1 MRHAGGGRGSG
12 YGERK
17 GKGRTLLAKK
27 GAEILRDV
35 LLKEG
40 VDVIFGIPGGVVIPI
55 FDVLYDAPIRV
66 ILTRHEQG
74 AAHAADGYARA
85 TGRLGVCLA
94 TSGPGATNLVTGI
107 ATAGFD
113 SVPLLAITGQVKTP
127 LIGNDAF
134 QEADTTGITRPITK
148 HNYLVKDVRDLA
160 RTLREAAHIARS
172 GRPGPVLVDIPLDVS
187 TGSCDGEIPEQIDLP
202 GYKPRY
208 DGHPRQIKLAAEA
221 INASERPVIYA
232 GGGVII
238 SEGAEELARLAHGG
252 NIPVTLTLLGLGAFP
267 GNDRKFLGMLG
278 MHGTAYANY
287 AVQESD
293 LIIAVGARFDDR
305 VTGRLDAFAPHAK
318 TIHID
323 IDPASI
329 SKNIKVDIP
338 VVGDARRILGE
349 INKLVEHKERKTW
362 FDRIEAW
369 RQNHPLAYKD
379 TGLKPQYII
388 QEICKASGDNVIVA
402 TEVGQNQMWTA
413 QYFTF
418 TRPRTI
424 LSSGGLGTMGYGFP
438 AAIGAAVGC
447 PNSVVW
453 DIAGDGSIQM
463 NIQELATAAGHKLA
477 VKVAILN
484 NGYLGMVRQ
493 WQELFFNRRYSSTDL
508 AWNNPDFVKVA
519 EAYGAHGIRVTEKS
533 EVRPAIKEALA
544 TPGPVFID
552 FRIDREENVF
562 PMVPAGEAID
572 RMIGGMA

>member
-1 MRHAGGGRGSG
+1 LGKAGVG
-12 YGERK
+12 
-17 GKGRTLLAKK
+17 LARK
-27 GAEILRDV
+27 GAEILRDT

-40 VDVIFGIPGGVVIPI
+40 VEVIFAYPGGSVLPV
-55 FDVLYDAPIRV
+55 FDVFYDGPIKI

-85 TGRLGVCLA
+85 TGRLGVCLS

-107 ATAGFD
+107 ATAAFD
-113 SVPLLAITGQVKTP
+113 SVPMLAITGQVKTP

-148 HNYLVKDVRDLA
+148 HNYLVRDVRDLA
-160 RTLREAAHIARS
+160 RTIREAVHIATS
-172 GRPGPVLVDIPLDVS
+172 GRPGPVLIDLPVDVSGASWDGDIPE
-187 TGSCDGEIPEQIDLP
+187 TIDLP

-208 DGHPRQIKLAAEA
+208 QGHPRQIKLAAEA
-221 INASERPVIYA
+221 INAAERPVIYA

-238 SEGAEELARLAHGG
+238 SNASDELTELARKG
-252 NIPVTLTLLGLGAFP
+252 NMPVTLTLLGMGAYP
-267 GNDRKFLGMLG
+267 GDDPKFLGMLG
-278 MHGTAYANY
+278 MHGTATANY
-287 AVQESD
+287 AIQDSD

-305 VTGRLDAFAPHAK
+305 VTGKVDAFAPHAK
-318 TIHID
+318 IIHID

-338 VVGDARRILGE
+338 VVGDAKQILAE
-349 INKLVEHKERKTW
+349 MNKLVEPRERAAW
-362 FDRIEAW
+362 FEKIEAW
-369 RQNHPLAYKD
+369 KHKHPLSYKQ

-388 QEICKASGDNVIVA
+388 QEICKLSGDDVVVA
-402 TEVGQNQMWTA
+402 TEVGQNQMWAA
-413 QYFTF
+413 QWFTY
-418 TRPRTI
+418 RKPRTI
-424 LSSGGLGTMGYGFP
+424 VSSGGLGTMGYGFP
-438 AAIGAAVGC
+438 AAIGAQLGRPGAT
-447 PNSVVW
+447 VW

-463 NIQELATAAGHKLA
+463 NIQELATAVGYKLP

-508 AWNNPDFVKVA
+508 AYNNPDFVKVA
-519 EAYGAHGIRVTEKS
+519 EAYGAKGIRVTQKE
-533 EVRPAIKEALA
+533 EVVGAIKEALA
-544 TPGPVFID
+544 TKGPVFID